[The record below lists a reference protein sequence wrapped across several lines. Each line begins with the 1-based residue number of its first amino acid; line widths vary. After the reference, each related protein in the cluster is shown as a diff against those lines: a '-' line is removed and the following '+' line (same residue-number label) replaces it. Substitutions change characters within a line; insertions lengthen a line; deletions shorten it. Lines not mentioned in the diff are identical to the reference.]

1 MLLCKVKAN
10 GVGQTKNVIKN
21 KQQTDKNKE
30 FSLDIGL
37 RLLIFVVESKKHKFY
52 YSYIIKGSNNTC
64 HNSNYS

>member
-37 RLLIFVVESKKHKFY
+37 RLLIFVVESKNISF
-52 YSYIIKGSNNTC
+52 IIPI
-64 HNSNYS
+64 